1 MAQKRYGIDELA
13 NLVGVSRRTV
23 RFYVQQG
30 LLQPPFGV
38 GRGKHYGPEHLA
50 RLRAVKALQ
59 VQGLSL
65 DDVRRKIAGG
75 DESAEVSALA
85 ATPVSEVAGSRWT
98 RLDVAPGIE
107 LHLTGRHRTPS
118 ARGLQEL
125 EAWCRRNLGG
135 EDDDGEV
142 FPERLRKLAEQLRQS
157 EKTKS
162 DDDAGAE

>member
-1 MAQKRYGIDELA
+1 MAGKRYGIDELA

-30 LLQPPFGV
+30 LLQPPLGV

-75 DESAEVSALA
+75 GESPEMSALA
-85 ATPVSEVAGSRWT
+85 AMPVSEVAGSRWT
-98 RLDVAPGIE
+98 RLEVAPGVE
-107 LHLTGRHRTPS
+107 LHLSGRLRAPS
-118 ARGLQEL
+118 ARALDEL
-125 EAWCRRNLGG
+125 EAWCRRHLG
-135 EDDDGEV
+135 
-142 FPERLRKLAEQLRQS
+142 ER
-157 EKTKS
+157 T
-162 DDDAGAE
+162 